1 MLTFADNMH
10 LPFLML
16 NLVLKNL
23 IMTLFGIF
31 LVILSTDE
39 HVGLAHG

>member
-1 MLTFADNMH
+1 MLIFADNTH

-23 IMTLFGIF
+23 IMMLFDVF
-31 LVILSTDE
+31 LGSLSTDDYE
-39 HVGLAHG
+39 GLTHG